1 MSRKNSKVYNVLCV
15 YTYVTG
21 DNLVNMT
28 LSIPKELK
36 DQMDQFPEINWS
48 EVARIAI
55 REKITDLN
63 LLKEFTSKSELT
75 EEDALELGRKVN
87 KALSRRYRRNA

>member
-1 MSRKNSKVYNVLCV
+1 M
-15 YTYVTG
+15 
-21 DNLVNMT
+21 VNMT

-87 KALSRRYRRNA
+87 KALRKRYRRNA

>member
-1 MSRKNSKVYNVLCV
+1 M
-15 YTYVTG
+15 
-21 DNLVNMT
+21 VNMT

-36 DQMDQFPEINWS
+36 DEMDQFPEINWS

>member
-1 MSRKNSKVYNVLCV
+1 MLCA
-15 YTYVTG
+15 YTYHTG
-21 DNLVNMT
+21 DILVNMT

-48 EVARIAI
+48 EVARLAI
-55 REKITDLN
+55 REKIADLN

>member
-1 MSRKNSKVYNVLCV
+1 
-15 YTYVTG
+15 
-21 DNLVNMT
+21 MT

-36 DQMDQFPEINWS
+36 DQMEQFPEINWS

-87 KALSRRYRRNA
+87 KALSKRYRRNA